1 LRINEQTGTKGAVH
15 SEEPAADNKYN
26 HNFRN
31 QFCICGEL
39 YDAQT
44 EQGTMFQ
51 CLGLGSVET
60 GGCGEDWYH
69 PECVMGLSR
78 DWKKR
83 IKKEKG
89 VIEALDAPATDQTAT
104 EDTVKENA
112 PKQEDTNMSEATNTT
127 PPATNGANG
136 NQVTASDIATRQ
148 EIVVQN
154 AGEDDTMPPGFPNED
169 DFEDFLC
176 YKCIDANP
184 WIKKYAGSRGFHAA
198 IPHRDEATAGAELIK
213 SQGILQKKR
222 KASPDLDDDNMSQAS
237 KRQRGPEDMSS
248 LAAIP
253 ETKSTGPNGDV
264 KPCIYDSLPL
274 APEGSISLFTK
285 DDFRTHLCRCP
296 KCYPALSKFP
306 QLMEEEETYEP
317 PISEDGDDDAP
328 GSLGS
333 RSLLDRG
340 EAALSNVDRV
350 RAIEGVMVYN
360 HLKDKVKSFLKPF
373 AESGQAVGAEDIKK
387 YFEGLRGDADAISA
401 AARKSNGNTGD
412 RDDDSRKEQSGES
425 SSICL
430 CLGRLLTY
438 VKVIDRVNCCGVPDL
453 TSEKSESQ
461 FDTNKKSIAPFSP
474 LLSNMFLP

>member
-1 LRINEQTGTKGAVH
+1 LRINEQTGTKGVVH

-26 HNFRN
+26 HNFKN

-39 YDAQT
+39 YDAQN

-69 PECVMGLSR
+69 PECIMGLSR
-78 DWKKR
+78 DWKKH
-83 IKKEKG
+83 IKKDTG
-89 VIEALDAPATDQTAT
+89 VVKAPDALATDQTAPEGAVT
-104 EDTVKENA
+104 EDA
-112 PKQEDTNMSEATNTT
+112 PKQENTIMSEATNTSQT
-127 PPATNGANG
+127 ASNAASG
-136 NQVTASDIATRQ
+136 NRVTATDITTRQ

-154 AGEDDTMPPGFPNED
+154 VEEDDNMPPGFPNED

-184 WIKKYAGSRGFHAA
+184 WIKKYASSRGFLAA
-198 IPHRDEATAGAELIK
+198 LPHRDEATAGAELIK
-213 SQGILQKKR
+213 SQVTLQKKR

-237 KRQRGPEDMSS
+237 KRQRGPDDTSGLEG
-248 LAAIP
+248 IP
-253 ETKSTGPNGDV
+253 ESKSTGPSSDV
-264 KPCIYDSLPL
+264 KPCLYDSLPP
-274 APEGSISLFTK
+274 APEASISLFTK
-285 DDFRTHLCRCP
+285 EDFRTFLCRCP
-296 KCYPALSKFP
+296 KCYPALSKFS

-401 AARKSNGNTGD
+401 AARKSNGTTGD
-412 RDDDSRKEQSGES
+412 RDDDNRKEQSGKS
-425 SSICL
+425 SSL
-430 CLGRLLTY
+430 RSCLGNLLTY
-438 VKVIDRVNCCGVPDL
+438 V
-453 TSEKSESQ
+453 
-461 FDTNKKSIAPFSP
+461 
-474 LLSNMFLP
+474 